1 MLRRV
6 IAYWE
11 PSGAVLEEWAA
22 RIQAEHA
29 RMADAAARVPILA
42 GRSRLCRARL
52 LQGAGTIVLLALGL
66 LVSRTVAW
74 VLLGF
79 PMTVLVWLFL
89 VDIAERR
96 EAALDDTQADDGG
109 FADATTVS
117 SSVPLDEG
125 SPIIIVR
132 PDLRKPHDREVHA
145 YRTAP
150 RTGAGRRRTP

>member
-1 MLRRV
+1 MLRRIV
-6 IAYWE
+6 AYWE

-22 RIQAEHA
+22 RTQAEHA
-29 RMADAAARVPILA
+29 RMVDAAARVPILA

-66 LVSRTVAW
+66 LVSRTIAW

-79 PMTVLVWLFL
+79 PMTVLAWMFL
-89 VDIAERR
+89 VDIAEHR
-96 EAALDDTQADDGG
+96 EAPDGTQAADGG

-117 SSVPLDEG
+117 SIVSLDED

-132 PDLRKPHDREVHA
+132 PDLRKPHDPEVHA
-145 YRTAP
+145 YRAAP

>member
-1 MLRRV
+1 MRRRV

-11 PSGAVLEEWAA
+11 PSGAVLEEWAV
-22 RIQAEHA
+22 RVRAEQA
-29 RMADAAARVPILA
+29 RMADALARMPILA
-42 GRSRLCRARL
+42 GRSRLQRARL
-52 LQGAGTIVLLALGL
+52 LQGAGTLVLLALGL
-66 LVSRTVAW
+66 LVSSTVAW

-96 EAALDDTQADDGG
+96 EARDETRADGGG
-109 FADATTVS
+109 FADATTAWS
-117 SSVPLDEG
+117 TVPVDEG
-125 SPIIIVR
+125 SPIVIVR
-132 PDLRKPHDREVHA
+132 PDLRVPDDREVHA